1 MKFLNTQWISRA
13 LNQNPSEREAAFTQ
27 ITSDTRQVKKGS
39 VFVALKGENTDGHQ
53 FIHQAKQLG
62 ATACVHLQSVDCPK
76 EMISFPLEDTLSA
89 WRLLAK
95 AWRKEFSIPV
105 VAVAGSA
112 GKTTSKE
119 LLAALFR
126 GRWKNVLSTAGS
138 QNGFQGVPT
147 TLLRIQPET
156 EAAVIE
162 VGIDEPGA
170 MIQHLDLVHPDAGLL
185 TSIGPEHLEKL
196 IDLETV
202 EKEEGLLFGALEKN
216 SGFAAINIDDERIYN
231 QSKILKNAQQI
242 TYSLKKNADVRGSWN
257 AKENTLSVTGISSLP
272 VVFPCPLEGAHNALN
287 LLGAV
292 ALAHGLAI
300 SPIEMQEGLKSFTPP
315 PGRSEL
321 HQWKGCK
328 VFADFYN
335 SNPASVVVAIETLT
349 ASRGNSGKTILCLGD
364 MLEMGALEEKLHRDL
379 ADSILSHHI
388 ESVFLY
394 GPRMKHLENE
404 LINRKYSG
412 IVKHFSTHESL
423 AREVIAQAKSN
434 DRILIKGSR
443 GMKMENVWNFLR
455 NE

>member
-1 MKFLNTQWISRA
+1 MKFLTSHWLARA
-13 LNQNPSEREAAFTQ
+13 LNQNPPEREISLTQ
-27 ITSDTRQVKKGS
+27 ITSDTRQIKQGS

-53 FIHQAKQLG
+53 FLEQAKQMG
-62 ATACVHLQSVDCPK
+62 ASACVHLRSVSCPK
-76 EMISFPLEDTLSA
+76 DMISFPVEDSLSA

-119 LLAALFR
+119 LLAAIFR
-126 GRWKNVLSTAGS
+126 GRWENVLSTAGS

-170 MIQHLDLVHPDAGLL
+170 MVQHLDIVNPDAGLL

-196 IDLETV
+196 IDLDTV
-202 EKEEGLLFGALEKN
+202 EKEEGLLFVHLEKQ
-216 SGFAAINIDDERIYN
+216 AALVAINSDDPRIVH
-231 QSKILKNAQQI
+231 QAEIFKNAQQL
-242 TYSLKKNADVRGSWN
+242 TYSLKKNADIRGNWN
-257 AKENTLSVTGISSLP
+257 PKENILQVTGLSSQP
-272 VVFPCPLEGAHNALN
+272 VDFPTPLEGAHNALN
-287 LLGAV
+287 LLGAI

-300 SPIEMQEGLKSFTPP
+300 SPNEMLAGLKTFTPP
-315 PGRSEL
+315 PGRSEV
-321 HQWKGCK
+321 HSWKGVK

-335 SNPASVVVAIETLT
+335 SNPASVVVAIETLV
-349 ASRGNSGKTILCLGD
+349 ASREKNGKCILCLGD
-364 MLEMGALEEKLHRDL
+364 MLEMGAMEEKLHRDL
-379 ADSILSHHI
+379 ADPILSHSI
-388 ESVFLY
+388 ESVLLY

-404 LINRKYSG
+404 LKKRNYSG
-412 IVKHFSTHESL
+412 TVKYFSTHQEM
-423 AREVIAQAKSN
+423 AREILTQAQSG

-443 GMKMENVWNFLR
+443 GMKMEAVWNLA
-455 NE
+455 NKV